1 MTSPAVNTAG
11 WIIKSAMRS
20 AGLIGRTQEPTS
32 EDYADHLVT
41 LNELVNLWQT
51 QGLKLCLIQDI
62 TVTLTA
68 GQAVYTFGPSGTV
81 VMTKPLRVVDAYYSN
96 SQGIRRPIL
105 PLSWSDYIRLSQVN
119 QQGPINNY
127 FVDKQATQLSVS
139 FWLVPDAT
147 AATGTAHLIIQT
159 QVANFV
165 SLTDTTAFPQEWA
178 IALRWGL
185 ADEIC
190 TGQPQ
195 VIMDRCAARAASYR
209 RALEDWDIEDAPV
222 SFAPNMPQGWGSS
235 SSFR

>member
-1 MTSPAVNTAG
+1 MTVPAVNTAG

-68 GQAVYTFGPSGTV
+68 GQALYTFGPAGTT
-81 VMTKPLRVVDAYYSN
+81 VMDKPLRVTDAYYSDSN
-96 SQGIRRPIL
+96 GIRRPL
-105 PLSWSDYIRLSQVN
+105 SPLARSDYVRLSQVN
-119 QQGPINNY
+119 QSGPINQY
-127 FVDKQATQLSVS
+127 FVDKQTSLLKVS
-139 FWLVPDAT
+139 FWLVPDAQ
-147 AATGTAHLIIQT
+147 AATGTAHLVMQT
-159 QVANFV
+159 QAAGMV
-165 SLTDTTAFPQEWA
+165 SLTSTMAFPQEWA

-195 VIMDRCAARAASYR
+195 VIMDRCASRAASYR

-222 SFAPNMPQGWGSS
+222 SFAPNLPQGWGSP